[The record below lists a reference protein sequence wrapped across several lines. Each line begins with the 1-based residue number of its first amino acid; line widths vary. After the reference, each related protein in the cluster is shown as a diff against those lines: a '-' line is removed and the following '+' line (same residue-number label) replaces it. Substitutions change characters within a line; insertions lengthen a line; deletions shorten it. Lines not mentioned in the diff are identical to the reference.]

1 MSELIISREYFLKTI
16 KDLKQL
22 FEEKRDYLSELD
34 SEIGDGDHGL
44 NLSIGFREVEKQI
57 EKINNESEDIATILK
72 KIGFILLGKV
82 GGSSGPLYG
91 SFFMKAGDKIKGK
104 NKVTFNEF
112 CEMIALGVAAIEL
125 RGKAVI
131 GDKTM
136 IDAFK
141 PGVDILMAGLNE
153 NKDEIELFEEL
164 VEEMKKG
171 AESTI
176 PLIAK
181 KGRAMRL
188 GERAIGHKDPGA
200 ESACLIMEIFLK
212 NLKEV
217 A

>member
-1 MSELIISREYFLKTI
+1 MSELILNKEYFLKTI

-57 EKINNESEDIATILK
+57 EKINNESEDITTILK

-104 NKVTFNEF
+104 NEVTFKEL
-112 CEMIALGVAAIEL
+112 CEMISLGVAAIEF

-136 IDAFK
+136 IDALK
-141 PGVDILMAGLNE
+141 PGVDLLMDGLNE
-153 NKDEIELFEEL
+153 NKDEIELFEEF
-164 VEEMKKG
+164 VEAIKKG

-176 PLIAK
+176 PLIAR

-200 ESACLIMEIFLK
+200 ESAYLIMKVFLQ